1 MSKSKKRPP
10 SKAGKTETASRS
22 EQRKLA
28 RKQIK
33 LQARERKRGIASTPI
48 IPGTWQTNAITF
60 LLLVM
65 ATLVLYVGD
74 LRLGFFAVDDP
85 QYVVENPWIR
95 GVTFENLRHILT
107 TPYFANYSPLHLL
120 SYILDYIFAGLNP
133 FAFHLS
139 SNLWGG
145 LVAGFV
151 FLVALV
157 LIGDRIAAIAAA
169 ALFIVHPA
177 HVEAIAWISSRKD
190 LVAAAFALPSLLA
203 YLRYRQGESTARRWY
218 AASVVLFLL
227 AVAGKLSVA
236 TLPAVLLAYDLFVER
251 RALSRSLWDKLPFV
265 FGAGLI
271 ALVVASAQPSMG
283 NRPNAYVLSAA
294 LMQNFWLLTGFGQY
308 VIYRL
313 PPNGT
318 VGIALE
324 FVSALLLLIVFAAP
338 LLLARRWPVVTLL
351 IYWILLALI
360 PSQVLSF
367 SHPVTDRYLFFPSVG
382 AVILIAWGL
391 ISGGKRLGRQG
402 LFAAAAMLA
411 AIGVFWGRATLAY
424 VAEWRDPRSVWY
436 AATSK
441 SSDPATAQNLG
452 SYYLGV
458 ADRLGPK
465 PAGSPLSNAEARNLA
480 AVVWS
485 GDPRLPA
492 LFAEWSAG
500 QRGGPIE
507 REFQSA
513 LRSLAWDAFERS
525 LSTKGTRVMPGL
537 YYNRSIVLFNRGDFA
552 GARRELQATL
562 DESRREGFAPVRQQ
576 LTVYSHAQ
584 LGTIAIKEG
593 DYREALRWYR
603 MADDEQTRFGG
614 KWIPDLN
621 ATRKKLE
628 TMVDSSSDR

>member
-1 MSKSKKRPP
+1 MIHSMSS
-10 SKAGKTETASRS
+10 
-22 EQRKLA
+22 
-28 RKQIK
+28 
-33 LQARERKRGIASTPI
+33 I
-48 IPGTWQTNAITF
+48 ILGSAA
-60 LLLVM
+60 LL
-65 ATLVLYVGD
+65 
-74 LRLGFFAVDDP
+74 
-85 QYVVENPWIR
+85 
-95 GVTFENLRHILT
+95 FENLRHIFT
-107 TPYFANYSPLHLL
+107 TPYFANYSPLHLF
-120 SYILDYIFAGLNP
+120 SYLLDYVMAGPNA

-139 SNLWGG
+139 SNVWGG

-151 FLVALV
+151 FLSALALTGNRV
-157 LIGDRIAAIAAA
+157 VAIAAA

-203 YLRYRQGESTARRWY
+203 YLCYRRGGPTARRWY
-218 AASVVLFLL
+218 IASLVLFLL

-236 TLPAVLLAYDLFVER
+236 TFPAVLLAYDLFVEKR
-251 RALSRSLWDKLPFV
+251 PLSRSLWDKVPFV
-265 FGAGLI
+265 LGAGLI
-271 ALVVASAQPSMG
+271 ALAVAATQPSMG
-283 NRPNAYVLSAA
+283 NRPNPYVLAVA
-294 LMQNFWLLTGFGQY
+294 LVQNLWLLTGFGHY
-308 VIYRL
+308 VLYRV
-313 PPNGT
+313 PPNAAG
-318 VGIALE
+318 GPLLELAAILFLLAL
-324 FVSALLLLIVFAAP
+324 FAAP
-338 LLLARRWPVVTLL
+338 LLLRNRWPVMVVLL
-351 IYWILLALI
+351 YWLLFAMI
-360 PSQVLSF
+360 PAQVLSF

-382 AVILIAWGL
+382 VVILIAWGL
-391 ISGGKRLGRQG
+391 ISAGKWLGRRG
-402 LFAAAAMLA
+402 SITAVVLLLV
-411 AIGVFWGRATLAY
+411 IGVLWGRATLAY

-436 AATSK
+436 AATAK

-458 ADRLGPK
+458 VDRLGPK
-465 PAGSPLSNAEARNLA
+465 PVGSPLSDAEARSLA

-492 LFAEWSAG
+492 LLAEWSAG

-507 REFQSA
+507 SEFQSA
-513 LRSLAWDAFERS
+513 LRSLAWNAFERS
-525 LSTKGTRVMPGL
+525 LSVKGTHVMPGL

-562 DESRREGFAPVRQQ
+562 DESNREGFAPVRQQ

-628 TMVDSSSDR
+628 TMVGSSSDR

>member
-1 MSKSKKRPP
+1 MGKNKKIKQKKR
-10 SKAGKTETASRS
+10 SRQETVASGKIKIQA
-22 EQRKLA
+22 
-28 RKQIK
+28 KQDK
-33 LQARERKRGIASTPI
+33 SGVASTPI
-48 IPGTWQTNAITF
+48 IPVTWQANAITF
-60 LLLVM
+60 LLLTVVTV
-65 ATLVLYVGD
+65 ALYVGD

-95 GVTFENLRHILT
+95 GITFENLRHILT

-120 SYILDYIFAGLNP
+120 SYNLDYVFAGLNA

-151 FLVALV
+151 FLLALALTGSRLVAV
-157 LIGDRIAAIAAA
+157 AAA

-190 LVAAAFALPSLLA
+190 LVATAFALPSLLG
-203 YLRYRQGESTARRWY
+203 YLCYRRGGPTARRWY
-218 AASVVLFLL
+218 IASLVLFLF

-236 TLPAVLLAYDLFVER
+236 TFPAVFLVYDLFVER
-251 RALSRSLWDKLPFV
+251 RPLSRSLWDKVPFV
-265 FGAGLI
+265 VGAGLI
-271 ALVVASAQPSMG
+271 ALAVTSAQPSMG
-283 NRPNAYVLSAA
+283 NRPSPYVLAAA
-294 LMQNFWLLTGFGQY
+294 LVQNVWLLTGFGSY
-308 VIYRL
+308 ILYRV
-313 PPNGT
+313 PPNATAGT
-318 VGIALE
+318 MLELAAILFLIA
-324 FVSALLLLIVFAAP
+324 VFAAP
-338 LLLARRWPVVTLL
+338 LLLRKRSPIMVVLL
-351 IYWILLALI
+351 YWLLFAMI
-360 PSQVLSF
+360 PAQVLSF
-367 SHPVTDRYLFFPSVG
+367 SHPVTDRYLFFPSVA
-382 AVILIAWGL
+382 AVIFIAWGL
-391 ISGGKRLGRQG
+391 ISAGKWLGRRG
-402 LFAAAAMLA
+402 SIAAVVILA
-411 AIGVFWGRATLAY
+411 VIGVLWGRATLAY

-436 AATSK
+436 AATLK

-458 ADRLGPK
+458 ADRLGAK
-465 PAGSPLSNAEARNLA
+465 PMGSPLSDAEARSLA

-492 LFAEWSAG
+492 LLAEWSAG
-500 QRGGPIE
+500 QRGGPTE
-507 REFQSA
+507 KAFQSA

-525 LSTKGTRVMPGL
+525 LSVKGTRVMPGL
-537 YYNRSIVLFNRGDFA
+537 YYNRSLVLFNRGDFA

-562 DESRREGFAPVRQQ
+562 DESTREGFAPVRQQ

-614 KWIPDLN
+614 KWIPDLD

-628 TMVDSSSDR
+628 TMVGSSSDR

>member
-1 MSKSKKRPP
+1 MGKNKNIKQKKLSRQQTVA
-10 SKAGKTETASRS
+10 SAKT
-22 EQRKLA
+22 K
-28 RKQIK
+28 I
-33 LQARERKRGIASTPI
+33 QARERKSGIASTPI

-65 ATLVLYVGD
+65 AMLVLYVGD

-85 QYVVENPWIR
+85 QYVVENPWVH
-95 GVTFENLRHILT
+95 GLTFENLRHILT

-120 SYILDYIFAGLNP
+120 SYILDYVFAGPNA

-151 FLVALV
+151 FLSALALTGSRLVAV
-157 LIGDRIAAIAAA
+157 AAA

-203 YLRYRQGESTARRWY
+203 YLRYRQGGSAARRWY
-218 AASVVLFLL
+218 VASVLLFLF

-236 TLPAVLLAYDLFVER
+236 TFPGVLLAYDLFVER
-251 RALSRSLWDKLPFV
+251 RPLSRSLLDKVPFV
-265 FGAGLI
+265 LGTGII

-294 LMQNFWLLTGFGQY
+294 LLQNVWLLTGFGQY

-313 PPNGT
+313 PPNAT
-318 VGIALE
+318 VGIGLE
-324 FVSALLLLIVFAAP
+324 FVSALFLLSVFAAP
-338 LLLARRWPVVTLL
+338 LLLARRWPVVTVL

-360 PSQVLSF
+360 PAQVLSF
-367 SHPVTDRYLFFPSVG
+367 THPVTDRYLFFPSTG
-382 AVILIAWGL
+382 AVVLIALGL
-391 ISGGKRLGRQG
+391 ISAGKRLGRRG
-402 LFAAAAMLA
+402 SIAAIVILA
-411 AIGVFWGRATLAY
+411 AIGVLWARATLAY

-441 SSDPATAQNLG
+441 SSDPTTAQNLG

-458 ADRLGPK
+458 VDRLGPK
-465 PAGSPLSNAEARNLA
+465 PMGSPLSDAEARSIA

-492 LFAEWSAG
+492 LLAEWSAG
-500 QRGGPIE
+500 QRGGPVE

-513 LRSLAWDAFERS
+513 LRSLAWNAFERS
-525 LSTKGTRVMPGL
+525 LSVKGTHVMPGL
-537 YYNRSIVLFNRGDFA
+537 YYNRGLILVSRGDLQA
-552 GARRELQATL
+552 ARREFVAAL
-562 DESRREGFAPVRQQ
+562 DEASRERFAPVRQQ
-576 LTVYSHAQ
+576 ITVYCHTQ
-584 LGTIAIKEG
+584 LGAIAVKEG
-593 DYREALRWYR
+593 DYVEGLRWYR
-603 MADDEQTRFGG
+603 LAEDEQKRFGG
-614 KWIPDLN
+614 NWVPNLD
-621 ATRKKLE
+621 ADRKKLE
-628 TMVDSSSDR
+628 TMTGSPPGP

>member
-1 MSKSKKRPP
+1 MGKKKNKKKVSRAETVA
-10 SKAGKTETASRS
+10 SGKTKIQAK
-22 EQRKLA
+22 QRKSMV
-28 RKQIK
+28 
-33 LQARERKRGIASTPI
+33 ASMRI
-48 IPGTWQTNAITF
+48 IPGPWQTNAITF
-60 LLLVM
+60 LLLVL
-65 ATLVLYVGD
+65 ATLVLYIGD

-85 QYVVENPWIR
+85 QYVVDNPWIR

-107 TPYFANYSPLHLL
+107 TPYFANYSPVHLF
-120 SYILDYIFAGLNP
+120 SYTLDYVFAGLNA
-133 FAFHLS
+133 FTFHLS

-151 FLVALV
+151 FLSALALTGSRLVAV
-157 LIGDRIAAIAAA
+157 AAA

-177 HVEAIAWISSRKD
+177 HVEAIGWISSRKD

-203 YLRYRQGESTARRWY
+203 YLRYRQGGSVATQWY
-218 AASVVLFLL
+218 VASVLLFLF

-236 TLPAVLLAYDLFVER
+236 TFPAVFVAYDLFVER
-251 RALSRSLWDKLPFV
+251 RPLSRSLWDKVPFV
-265 FGAGLI
+265 LGAGLI
-271 ALVVASAQPSMG
+271 ALAVTAAQPSMG
-283 NRPNAYVLSAA
+283 NRPNPYVLLAA
-294 LMQNFWLLTGFGQY
+294 LLQNFWLLTGFGQY

-313 PPNGT
+313 PPNAT
-318 VGIALE
+318 VGIGLE
-324 FVSALLLLIVFAAP
+324 FVSALFLLAVFAAP
-338 LLLARRWPVVTLL
+338 LLLARRWPVVTVL

-360 PSQVLSF
+360 PAQVLSF

-391 ISGGKRLGRQG
+391 ISAGKLLGRRG
-402 LFAAAAMLA
+402 LIAAAVILI
-411 AIGVFWGRATLAY
+411 AIGAFWGRTTLGY

-465 PAGSPLSNAEARNLA
+465 PTGPPLSEAEARSLA

-492 LFAEWSAG
+492 LLAEWSAG

-525 LSTKGTRVMPGL
+525 LSVKGTRVMPGL
-537 YYNRSIVLFNRGDFA
+537 YYNRSLVLFNRGDFT

-562 DESRREGFAPVRQQ
+562 DESRREGFAPVREQ

-584 LGTIAIKEG
+584 LGTIAVKEG

-628 TMVDSSSDR
+628 TMVGSSSDR

>member
-1 MSKSKKRPP
+1 VSKSKKRPP
-10 SKAGKTETASRS
+10 SKAGKAENASRS

-48 IPGTWQTNAITF
+48 IPGTWQANAITF

-85 QYVVENPWIR
+85 QYVVDNPWIR
-95 GVTFENLRHILT
+95 GLTFGNLRHIFT
-107 TPYFANYSPLHLL
+107 TPYFANYSPLHLF
-120 SYILDYIFAGLNP
+120 SYMLDYVFAGLNA

-139 SNLWGG
+139 SNIWAG

-151 FLVALV
+151 FLVALA
-157 LIGDRIAAIAAA
+157 LTRNRILAIAAA
-169 ALFIVHPA
+169 VLFILHPA

-190 LVAAAFALPSLLA
+190 LVAAAFALPSLLT
-203 YLRYRQGESTARRWY
+203 YLCYRQGGSTARRWY
-218 AASVVLFLL
+218 IVSLVLFLL

-236 TLPAVLLAYDLFVER
+236 TFPAVLLAYDLFVEKR
-251 RALSRSLWDKLPFV
+251 PLSRSLWDKVPFV
-265 FGAGLI
+265 VGAGLI
-271 ALVVASAQPSMG
+271 ALAVVAAQPSMG
-283 NRPNAYVLSAA
+283 NRPNPYVLAAA
-294 LMQNFWLLTGFGQY
+294 LVQNIWLLTGFGRY
-308 VIYRL
+308 VIYRV
-313 PPNGT
+313 PPNAAAGT
-318 VGIALE
+318 VFELAAILFLIA
-324 FVSALLLLIVFAAP
+324 VFAAP
-338 LLLARRWPVVTLL
+338 LLLRKRWPIMVVLL
-351 IYWILLALI
+351 YWLLFALI
-360 PSQVLSF
+360 PAQVLSF
-367 SHPVTDRYLFFPSVG
+367 SHPVTDRYLFFPSIG

-391 ISGGKRLGRQG
+391 ISAGKSLGRRG
-402 LFAAAAMLA
+402 SIAAVVIFV
-411 AIGVFWGRATLAY
+411 AIGVLWGRATLAY

-441 SSDPATAQNLG
+441 SSDPTTAQNLG

-465 PAGSPLSNAEARNLA
+465 PVGSPLSDAEARSLA

-492 LFAEWSAG
+492 LLAEWSAG

-513 LRSLAWDAFERS
+513 LRSLAWNAFERS
-525 LSTKGTRVMPGL
+525 LSVKGTRVMPGL
-537 YYNRSIVLFNRGDFA
+537 YYNRSLVLFNRGDFA

-562 DESRREGFAPVRQQ
+562 DESAREGFAPVRQQ

-603 MADDEQTRFGG
+603 VADDEQTRFGG

-621 ATRKKLE
+621 ATRKRLE
-628 TMVDSSSDR
+628 TMVGSQPGH

>member
-1 MSKSKKRPP
+1 M
-10 SKAGKTETASRS
+10 GKNKNFKQRRLSRHRTVASPKTKI
-22 EQRKLA
+22 QAKDRKT
-28 RKQIK
+28 
-33 LQARERKRGIASTPI
+33 GVASTPI

-85 QYVVENPWIR
+85 QYVVENLWIR
-95 GVTFENLRHILT
+95 GITFENLRHILT

-120 SYILDYIFAGLNP
+120 SYILDYVFAGPNA

-151 FLVALV
+151 FLLALALTGSRLVAV
-157 LIGDRIAAIAAA
+157 AAA
-169 ALFIVHPA
+169 VLFIVHPA

-203 YLRYRQGESTARRWY
+203 YLRYRQGGSAARRWY
-218 AASVVLFLL
+218 VASVLLFLF

-236 TLPAVLLAYDLFVER
+236 TFPGVLLAYDLFVER
-251 RALSRSLWDKLPFV
+251 RPLSRSLWDKVPFV
-265 FGAGLI
+265 LGAGII

-283 NRPNAYVLSAA
+283 NRPSPYVLAAA
-294 LMQNFWLLTGFGQY
+294 LVQNFWLLTGFGQY

-313 PPNGT
+313 PPNAT
-318 VGIALE
+318 VGIGLE
-324 FVSALLLLIVFAAP
+324 FVSALFLMTVFAAP
-338 LLLARRWPVVTLL
+338 LLLARRWPVVTVL

-360 PSQVLSF
+360 PAQVLSF
-367 SHPVTDRYLFFPSVG
+367 SHPVADRYLFFPSVG

-391 ISGGKRLGRQG
+391 ISAGKRLGRRG
-402 LFAAAAMLA
+402 LIAAAAILA
-411 AIGVFWGRATLAY
+411 AIGVLWGRATLAY

-441 SSDPATAQNLG
+441 SSDPTTAQNLG

-465 PAGSPLSNAEARNLA
+465 PMGSPLSDAEARSLA

-485 GDPRLPA
+485 GGPRLPA
-492 LFAEWSAG
+492 LLAEWSAG

-513 LRSLAWDAFERS
+513 LRSLAWNAFERS
-525 LSTKGTRVMPGL
+525 LSVKGTRVMPGL
-537 YYNRSIVLFNRGDFA
+537 YYNRSLVLFNRGDFA

-562 DESRREGFAPVRQQ
+562 DESTREGFAPVRQQ

-621 ATRKKLE
+621 ATRKRLE
-628 TMVDSSSDR
+628 TMVGSPSDR